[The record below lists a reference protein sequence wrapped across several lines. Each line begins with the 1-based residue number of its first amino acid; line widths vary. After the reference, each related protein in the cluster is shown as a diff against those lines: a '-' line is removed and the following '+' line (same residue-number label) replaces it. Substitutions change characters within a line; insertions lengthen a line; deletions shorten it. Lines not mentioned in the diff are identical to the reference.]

1 MVRLISILLAVVM
14 LNDPAAAPGW
24 RGAAL
29 VATAPGAPVRVGAY
43 AVFRANC
50 TIGPVPE
57 IRLQQPPR
65 NGTVELPDGTMTTSR
80 LPRCPGLTAPARVL
94 VYRPNPG
101 FVGLDDLGFEVVNP
115 GARQIEHHAV
125 TVAVGNAALRH

>member
-1 MVRLISILLAVVM
+1 MVRLISVLLAVAM

-24 RGAAL
+24 RAAAL
-29 VATAPGAPVRVGAY
+29 VSTAPDAPVRVGAY

-57 IRLQQPPR
+57 IRLQHPPR
-65 NGTVELPDGTMTTSR
+65 HGTVELPAGTLTTSR
-80 LPRCPGLTAPARVL
+80 LPRCPGLSAPARIV
-94 VYRPNPG
+94 VYRPDPG

-115 GARQIEHHAV
+115 GARQIERHAV
-125 TVAVGNAALRH
+125 SVAVGNAALQH